1 MTFNE
6 SNTIEDYLRDLL
18 AGGPLGSTESNYTRQ
33 SFGLGWTFRTRSEI
47 PRQIDEPIVETYVRD
62 ALIKLNPEIAADP
75 ELADEVLYKIRAI
88 VLGVRGGGLISANEE
103 LMNWLR
109 GEKTMPFGQ
118 NHEHVPVRLID
129 FENASNNHNVVTTQ
143 FRYQSEERR
152 IPDIVLLVNGFP
164 LVVIECKTPVRPA
177 VSWVDGA
184 LQVHEDYEQNIPE
197 LFVANVF
204 SVATEGKELRYGA
217 IRAPIKE
224 WGPWRAENAASE
236 TLAEV
241 GTAARGLL
249 KPEVILGILAD
260 YSLFATDKKKRRIK
274 IVSRYQQYQAGQ
286 AIVQRV
292 LDGQPRKGLIW
303 HFQGSGKSLL
313 MVFAAQKLRMT
324 PELENPTVIIVVD
337 RIDLDAQISATFHAT
352 DIPNLVKA
360 ESREELQNLLE
371 LDQRKIIITTI
382 FKFGEAEGVLNDRGN
397 IIALVDEAHRTQEG
411 DLGIKMRAALPNA
424 FLFGLTGTP
433 INKRDRNTF
442 HAFGAPE
449 DTSGYMSRYGF
460 EESIRDGA
468 TLPLHFEPR
477 LLALH
482 IDKKEIDSEFA
493 KLTGGLSDLDRD
505 TLGKMAAKR
514 GILVKS
520 PKRVQKICAD
530 IATHFQEKI
539 EPQKLKAMVVTYD
552 QESCLLYKDELDKHL
567 PDGTTDIVIS
577 VSDKKDQE
585 NKAFRPYKRSRDK
598 EEKLLDDFR
607 DPEHPLKIL
616 IVTAKLLTGFD
627 APILQALYLD
637 KPVRQHTLLQAIART
652 NRTYGS
658 NKTHGLIVDYLGVF
672 DDVSKSLDFDAK
684 DFVKVVSNIEQVKS
698 QLPEAVQ
705 KCLDHFPGVDRTMG
719 GYEGLMAAQEC
730 LPNNEARDA
739 FAVDFS
745 YLGKLW
751 ETTSPDPL
759 LAPYETDYRWL
770 AQVYTSLQPTSGT
783 GRLIW
788 HSLGEQTVA
797 LIHRNVSVDTV
808 KDDLDEIVLDADV
821 LDAVLNTP
829 DPKKKA
835 KEIEF
840 KITRRLRKRM
850 NDPKFKALSERLEK
864 LKVRHEQGQ
873 LLSVKF
879 LKELLSLVKEILQ
892 VEKGAPPLADEDR
905 GKAALTEFF
914 EEVKNKDTPIMVE
927 RIVNDID
934 EIVRNVRFPGW
945 QQTSAGE
952 RELKRALRKTL
963 LKYKLHQDTEL
974 FDKAYAYIREYY

>member
-411 DLGIKMRAALPNA
+411 SWD
-424 FLFGLTGTP
+424 
-433 INKRDRNTF
+433 
-442 HAFGAPE
+442 
-449 DTSGYMSRYGF
+449 
-460 EESIRDGA
+460 
-468 TLPLHFEPR
+468 
-477 LLALH
+477 
-482 IDKKEIDSEFA
+482 
-493 KLTGGLSDLDRD
+493 
-505 TLGKMAAKR
+505 
-514 GILVKS
+514 
-520 PKRVQKICAD
+520 
-530 IATHFQEKI
+530 
-539 EPQKLKAMVVTYD
+539 
-552 QESCLLYKDELDKHL
+552 
-567 PDGTTDIVIS
+567 
-577 VSDKKDQE
+577 
-585 NKAFRPYKRSRDK
+585 
-598 EEKLLDDFR
+598 
-607 DPEHPLKIL
+607 
-616 IVTAKLLTGFD
+616 
-627 APILQALYLD
+627 
-637 KPVRQHTLLQAIART
+637 
-652 NRTYGS
+652 
-658 NKTHGLIVDYLGVF
+658 
-672 DDVSKSLDFDAK
+672 
-684 DFVKVVSNIEQVKS
+684 
-698 QLPEAVQ
+698 
-705 KCLDHFPGVDRTMG
+705 
-719 GYEGLMAAQEC
+719 
-730 LPNNEARDA
+730 
-739 FAVDFS
+739 
-745 YLGKLW
+745 
-751 ETTSPDPL
+751 
-759 LAPYETDYRWL
+759 
-770 AQVYTSLQPTSGT
+770 
-783 GRLIW
+783 
-788 HSLGEQTVA
+788 
-797 LIHRNVSVDTV
+797 
-808 KDDLDEIVLDADV
+808 
-821 LDAVLNTP
+821 
-829 DPKKKA
+829 
-835 KEIEF
+835 
-840 KITRRLRKRM
+840 
-850 NDPKFKALSERLEK
+850 
-864 LKVRHEQGQ
+864 
-873 LLSVKF
+873 
-879 LKELLSLVKEILQ
+879 
-892 VEKGAPPLADEDR
+892 
-905 GKAALTEFF
+905 
-914 EEVKNKDTPIMVE
+914 
-927 RIVNDID
+927 
-934 EIVRNVRFPGW
+934 
-945 QQTSAGE
+945 
-952 RELKRALRKTL
+952 
-963 LKYKLHQDTEL
+963 
-974 FDKAYAYIREYY
+974 